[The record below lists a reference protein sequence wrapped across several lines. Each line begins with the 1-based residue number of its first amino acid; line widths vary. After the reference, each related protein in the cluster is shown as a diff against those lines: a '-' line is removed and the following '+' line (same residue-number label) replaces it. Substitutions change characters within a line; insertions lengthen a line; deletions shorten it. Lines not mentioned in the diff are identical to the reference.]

1 MKKTLLTALLMA
13 GAASVFGQG
22 AIVWGNNPS
31 GFRAPVYQPDPGN
44 PTLQTTGQS
53 SAGTPAGSTVYA
65 GPLIGA
71 NSGAGGSYTFAFF
84 AGTSGQASNQLTLLG
99 STTFRTATGNAV
111 PAGLVVGGTVTV
123 PGAPAGDTAHF
134 QIRVWNNQGG
144 TITTWAAAEAAWLA
158 GLTAAGVTPIVTS
171 AQLGGI
177 DSNSNVIATPVDS
190 GWVSFN
196 VTSVPEPT
204 TFALAGLGAAAL
216 MIFRRRK

>member
-1 MKKTLLTALLMA
+1 MKKTLLTALLVA
-13 GAASVFGQG
+13 GAASAFGQG
-22 AIVWGNNPS
+22 AITWGNNPS

-44 PTLQTTGQS
+44 PGVSTVGQS
-53 SAGTPAGSTVYA
+53 SIGTPTGSTVYA

-71 NSGAGGSYTFAFF
+71 SGLGGSYTFAFF
-84 AGTSGQASNQLTLLG
+84 AGTSGQASNQLTLLA
-99 STTFRTATGNAV
+99 STTFRTATGNGV

-123 PGAPAGDTAHF
+123 PGAAAGDTSHF

-158 GLTAAGVTPIVTS
+158 GLTAAGVSPVLTS

-177 DSNSNVIATPVDS
+177 DSNSNVVATPTDS
-190 GWVSFN
+190 GWTSFS
-196 VTSVPEPT
+196 VTTVPEPAT
-204 TFALAGLGAAAL
+204 LTLAGLGAAAL